1 MRVKKA
7 IINIV
12 VGGVGTLFSGVLLF
26 VSRIIFVQ
34 FLSDEY
40 LGVSSLLTNILSI
53 LSMAELGIGTAIGF
67 SLYEPLAEG
76 DTEKIKSIMHFLKR
90 IYFLIG
96 FVIMAVG
103 IVLLPFLPWLVKG
116 TTDLVDLNLVYMLYV
131 VQSASSY
138 WFWAYKSILLRAD
151 QKLYLVNFY
160 QVLIN
165 FVVTIVQLVTLAM
178 FRNFLLYSVIGLLS
192 NVLINILVSITVDKV
207 YLFIKDSSYKRLETD
222 EKKHIF
228 KDVFGMAL
236 FKVNTTIVN
245 STDNILISAFIH
257 IKVVALYGNYQT
269 IISGISQIVMQLFA
283 GVTATIGNLFVEESE
298 EKSEF
303 VFRCIQLL
311 CYWFYSFVGIG
322 ILVLI
327 NPVILI
333 FFGKERTFSADL
345 VFLQVL
351 YFIINGFQRTSFIY
365 RDACGL
371 FWKGKMRPVMTAIL
385 NIVISITLVVRIG
398 LAGVIL
404 GTILSWLFT
413 TWWYDPVLIYRNVFK
428 KPVRQ
433 YFYAYGKAVFVTL
446 LTGTATVW
454 LAVAI
459 PFGGM
464 GGFAVRC
471 IAVMLIP
478 NSGYF
483 LFYHKTEEFGYLKEI
498 LLNGCKKVVC
508 KCREKTHR
516 A

>member
-7 IINIV
+7 VINIV

-40 LGVSSLLTNILSI
+40 LGISSLLTNILSI

-76 DTEKIKSIMHFLKR
+76 DKERIKSIMHFLKR

-96 FVIMAVG
+96 FVIMAAG
-103 IVLLPFLPWLVKG
+103 TVLLPFLPWLVKG
-116 TTDLVDLNLVYMLYV
+116 TTDLVDLNLIYMLYV

-160 QVLIN
+160 QVIIN
-165 FVVTIVQLVTLAM
+165 FLVTAVQLVTLAM
-178 FRNFLLYSVIGLLS
+178 FRDFLLYSVIGLLS
-192 NVLINILVSITVDKV
+192 NVLINISVSITVDRV
-207 YLFIKDSSYKRLETD
+207 YPFIKDSDYENLRKD
-222 EKKHIF
+222 EKRHIF

-257 IKVVALYGNYQT
+257 VKIVALYGNYQT
-269 IISGISQIVMQLFA
+269 IIYGISQIAMQLFA

-322 ILVLI
+322 IFVLI
-327 NPVILI
+327 NPVIQT

-351 YFIINGFQRTSFIY
+351 YFMINGFQRTSFIY

-371 FWKGKMRPVMTAIL
+371 FWKGKMRPVMTAVL
-385 NIVISITLVVRIG
+385 NIVISIALVVRIG

-404 GTILSWLFT
+404 GTILSWLLT

-428 KPVRQ
+428 MPVRN

-446 LTGTATVW
+446 IMGTVTVW
-454 LAVAI
+454 LTTVI
-459 PFGGM
+459 PFGGI
-464 GGFAVRC
+464 GGFAARC
-471 IAVMLIP
+471 FVAVLIP

-483 LFYHKTEEFGYLKEI
+483 LFYHKTAEFGYLKEI
-498 LLNGCKKVVC
+498 LLSGCKKAVC
-508 KCREKTHR
+508 KYKEKTRR

>member
-7 IINIV
+7 MMNIV
-12 VGGVGTLFSGVLLF
+12 VGGAGTLFSGVLLF

-76 DTEKIKSIMHFLKR
+76 DKERIKSIMHFLRR

-96 FVIMAVG
+96 FVIMAAG
-103 IVLLPFLPWLVKG
+103 TVLLPFLPWLVKG
-116 TTDLVDLNLVYMLYV
+116 TTDLVDLNLIYMLYV

-165 FVVTIVQLVTLAM
+165 FLVTVVQLVTLAM
-178 FRNFLLYSVIGLLS
+178 FRDFLLYSVIGLLS
-192 NVLINILVSITVDKV
+192 NVLINISVSVTVDRE
-207 YLFIKDSSYKRLETD
+207 YPFIKDSDFKILRKD

-257 IKVVALYGNYQT
+257 VKVVALYGNYQT
-269 IISGISQIVMQLFA
+269 IIYGISQIAMQLFA

-322 ILVLI
+322 IFVLV
-327 NPVILI
+327 NPVIQ
-333 FFGKERTFSADL
+333 TFLAKREH
-345 VFLQVL
+345 FRQTW
-351 YFIINGFQRTSFIY
+351 YFCRSY
-365 RDACGL
+365 
-371 FWKGKMRPVMTAIL
+371 IL
-385 NIVISITLVVRIG
+385 
-398 LAGVIL
+398 
-404 GTILSWLFT
+404 
-413 TWWYDPVLIYRNVFK
+413 
-428 KPVRQ
+428 
-433 YFYAYGKAVFVTL
+433 
-446 LTGTATVW
+446 
-454 LAVAI
+454 
-459 PFGGM
+459 
-464 GGFAVRC
+464 
-471 IAVMLIP
+471 
-478 NSGYF
+478 
-483 LFYHKTEEFGYLKEI
+483 
-498 LLNGCKKVVC
+498 
-508 KCREKTHR
+508 
-516 A
+516 